1 MRLMVQVILSGIL
14 LYALL
19 VTMGGHAADPGVQ
32 PCPATGECW

>member
-1 MRLMVQVILSGIL
+1 MNRLAQALLSALL